1 MAKTK
6 IMSGFV
12 ALKSSSSVDVY
23 LALFILGVTP
33 LDAINLNYHLVRS
46 QQCNI

>member
-1 MAKTK
+1 
-6 IMSGFV
+6 MSGFV
-12 ALKSSSSVDVY
+12 ALKSSNVSSVDVY
-23 LALFILGVTP
+23 LALFILGVIP